1 MPVKTDMHATALNNG
16 TRLHAHASVLSWP
29 CAFKIIS
36 GTPIL
41 VNVPASAI
49 NPVLTLTKFGILL
62 PADAFAKINPLALLC
77 RTGMNQP
84 VNASANPGNTDA
96 HRTTSGIQLPVNV
109 SAPTKGLA
117 TPLRVGV
124 K

>member
-16 TRLHAHASVLSWP
+16 TRLHAHVSVLSWP

-41 VNVPASAI
+41 ANVPALVI
-49 NPVLTLTKFGILL
+49 NLALILTKFGIRL
-62 PADAFAKINPLALLC
+62 PADASAKISPLALLC
-77 RTGMNQP
+77 RIGTSQP
-84 VNASANPGNTDA
+84 VNASANPDNTDA
-96 HRTTSGIQLPVNV
+96 HRITSGIKLPVSA
-109 SAPTKGLA
+109 SAPTKGHV
-117 TPLRVGV
+117 TPLRVGA